1 MTAALALA
9 VPAMADGDTLSFVI
23 APPPVGY
30 PVFSKGDRT
39 TQAGGNAILLMMNQG
54 GERMLVA
61 GGTGFGHWQ
70 TTVSDSLSLGVQA
83 GGSLLAGTKNDLLMV
98 QVPLQAN
105 AVFAAITRPAWS
117 GFLFGG
123 LGADLGMSTMTVTVP
138 QIVELLM
145 VDDPTSFDTTTVTVS
160 VSAGA
165 QINIAVKDF
174 IASPF
179 GSWTYTAGTYSYTQT
194 SAMSFDYPSGSGTI
208 EGSSS
213 TTLGFDLLYRPWGIS
228 LSSMVRRTDSY
239 TLVTLA
245 LKRLLS
251 RVADGSK

>member
-1 MTAALALA
+1 
-9 VPAMADGDTLSFVI
+9 V
-23 APPPVGY
+23 
-30 PVFSKGDRT
+30 
-39 TQAGGNAILLMMNQG
+39 
-54 GERMLVA
+54 
-61 GGTGFGHWQ
+61 
-70 TTVSDSLSLGVQA
+70 GVQF
-83 GGSLLAGTKNDLLMV
+83 N
-98 QVPLQAN
+98 
-105 AVFAAITRPAWS
+105 
-117 GFLFGG
+117 
-123 LGADLGMSTMTVTVP
+123 VTI
-138 QIVELLM
+138 Q
-145 VDDPTSFDTTTVTVS
+145 
-160 VSAGA
+160 
-165 QINIAVKDF
+165 DF

>member
-9 VPAMADGDTLSFVI
+9 VPAMAEEDTFSFVI

-83 GGSLLAGTKNDLLMV
+83 GGSLLAGTKYDLLMV

-105 AVFAAITRPAWS
+105 AVFAA
-117 GFLFGG
+117 
-123 LGADLGMSTMTVTVP
+123 VT
-138 QIVELLM
+138 
-145 VDDPTSFDTTTVTVS
+145 
-160 VSAGA
+160 
-165 QINIAVKDF
+165 
-174 IASPF
+174 
-179 GSWTYTAGTYSYTQT
+179 
-194 SAMSFDYPSGSGTI
+194 
-208 EGSSS
+208 
-213 TTLGFDLLYRPWGIS
+213 
-228 LSSMVRRTDSY
+228 
-239 TLVTLA
+239 
-245 LKRLLS
+245 
-251 RVADGSK
+251 